1 MLPKRI
7 VFHVPSLRG
16 GGAERVWVLMAN
28 ELAARGHHVTLLT
41 WNAEG
46 PNAALRSDA
55 VHLVE
60 FGMTIHGESFGKPA
74 TLRGLWRMA
83 RFLRRHRPDA
93 VYSAPEF
100 ANLVMALALTI
111 SASRAQFFPSYHAAA
126 AIGSDTI
133 GARVSVLLSGLVAHR
148 ATRAIAVS
156 TGVGRDLEARGVRRA
171 KIAVI
176 NNPLPPAIR
185 TPKRSYPF
193 EAQLAAMGEGA
204 VIITAGRLVPVK
216 DHKTLLAGFAK
227 LIQRRP
233 ARLVIF
239 GEGPLEPELRALASQ
254 LGIAERVLFA
264 GYINDPAACYAVAD
278 LFVLT
283 SLTEGFGNVLV
294 EAMAAGVPVVSTDCP
309 HGPAE
314 ILEGGT
320 YGKLVAVGDVE
331 GLATAMDRTLA
342 EPTSPNLLKARA
354 ADFEVAKIGDSYERL
369 LSGQAGS

>member
-1 MLPKRI
+1 MGPKRI

-28 ELAARGHHVTLLT
+28 ELAARGHHVTLLV

-55 VHLVE
+55 VHLVD

-83 RFLRRHRPDA
+83 QFLRRHQPDA

-100 ANLVMALALTI
+100 ANLVMALSLI
-111 SASRAQFFPSYHAAA
+111 LSRSRAQFFPSFHAAA
-126 AIGSDTI
+126 AIGSDTV
-133 GARVSVLLSGLVAHR
+133 GARVAVLLSGLVARR

-156 TGVGRDLEARGVRRA
+156 AGVGRDLEARGLSRA
-171 KIAVI
+171 KVAVI
-176 NNPLPPAIR
+176 NNPVPPALTAPR
-185 TPKRSYPF
+185 RSYPF
-193 EAQLAAMGEGA
+193 EAQLAAMGEGP

-239 GEGPLEPELRALASQ
+239 GEGPLEAELRAFAAQ
-254 LGIAERVLFA
+254 LGIAQHVLFA

-294 EAMAAGVPVVSTDCP
+294 EAMSAGVPVVSTDCP
-309 HGPAE
+309 HGPSE

-320 YGKLVAVGDVE
+320 YGALVAVGDAD
-331 GLATAMDRTLA
+331 GLAVAMDQMLK
-342 EPTSPNLLKARA
+342 EPTSGNSLLARA
-354 ADFEVAKIGDSYERL
+354 ADFEVGRIGDRYEAL
-369 LSGQAGS
+369 LAN